1 VRRPKLAENLAALL
15 AELSPAGLA
24 SVEAFARQ
32 VRDHERR
39 GVQPLSGLGLED
51 FAARVQAAANATRN
65 AWPTSGSDK
74 VFVSV
79 LFAELAASGATVG
92 MDLDTFKG
100 RLLEAHRARLLSLSR
115 CDLVEAATA
124 ADVEASEIRY
134 LSAAEFHVVM
144 RART

>member
-1 VRRPKLAENLAALL
+1 MSAKDITALL
-15 AELSPAGLA
+15 DELSPAGLA

-32 VRDHERR
+32 VRDQERR

-51 FAARVQAAANATRN
+51 FARRVQAAANGSRN

-74 VFVSV
+74 LFVSV
-79 LFAELAASGATVG
+79 LFDELAASGATVE
-92 MDLDTFKG
+92 MDLDAFKA

-124 ADVEASEIRY
+124 ADVAASEIRY
-134 LSAAEFHVVM
+134 LSAEFHVVM

>member
-1 VRRPKLAENLAALL
+1 MSAKDITALL
-15 AELSPAGLA
+15 DELSPAGLA

-32 VRDHERR
+32 VRDLERR
-39 GVQPLSGLGLED
+39 GVQPLSGLARED
-51 FAARVQAAANATRN
+51 FAARVQAAANSSRN

-92 MDLDTFKG
+92 IDLDAFKAC
-100 RLLEAHRARLLSLSR
+100 LLEAHRARLLSLSR
-115 CDLVEAATA
+115 CDLVEAASA
-124 ADVEASEIRY
+124 ADVEASVIRY
-134 LSAAEFHVVM
+134 LSAEFHVVM